1 MPRSYRHISYYE
13 REIVE
18 LKEQGL
24 TLKEIG
30 EKLGLKKSPLT
41 DWKNNKSKPT
51 IDQIKTICEIFAVS
65 ADYILFGKDANE
77 NLTKEESEVI
87 QAYKKADARTQEIV
101 KLSLQPYMPQE
112 TKLSDLQIG

>member
-1 MPRSYRHISYYE
+1 MSTYE
-13 REIVE
+13 RINF
-18 LKEQGL
+18 LCKENHITG
-24 TLKEIG
+24 KEIG

-65 ADYILFGKDANE
+65 ANYILFGKDTDE

-112 TKLSDLQIG
+112 TKLSDSQIG

>member
-1 MPRSYRHISYYE
+1 MSTYE
-13 REIVE
+13 RINF
-18 LKEQGL
+18 LCKENHITG
-24 TLKEIG
+24 KEIG

-51 IDQIKTICEIFAVS
+51 IDQIKAICEIFAVS
-65 ADYILFGKDANE
+65 ADYILFGKDADE
-77 NLTKEESEVI
+77 SLRKEESEVI

-112 TKLSDLQIG
+112 TKLSDSQIG

>member
-1 MPRSYRHISYYE
+1 MSTYE
-13 REIVE
+13 RINI
-18 LKEQGL
+18 LCKENHITG
-24 TLKEIG
+24 KEIG

-65 ADYILFGKDANE
+65 ADYILFGKDTNE

-112 TKLSDLQIG
+112 TKLSDSQIG

>member
-1 MPRSYRHISYYE
+1 MSTYE
-13 REIVE
+13 RINF
-18 LKEQGL
+18 LCKENHITG
-24 TLKEIG
+24 KEIG

-65 ADYILFGKDANE
+65 ADYILFGKDTDE

-112 TKLSDLQIG
+112 TILSDSKIG

>member
-1 MPRSYRHISYYE
+1 MSTYE
-13 REIVE
+13 RINF
-18 LKEQGL
+18 LCKENHITG
-24 TLKEIG
+24 KEIG

-65 ADYILFGKDANE
+65 ADYILFGKDADK

-112 TKLSDLQIG
+112 TKLSDSQIG

>member
-1 MPRSYRHISYYE
+1 MSTYE
-13 REIVE
+13 RINF
-18 LKEQGL
+18 LCKENHITG
-24 TLKEIG
+24 KEIG

-65 ADYILFGKDANE
+65 ADYILFGKDTNE

-112 TKLSDLQIG
+112 TKLSDSQIG

>member
-1 MPRSYRHISYYE
+1 MSTYE
-13 REIVE
+13 RINF
-18 LKEQGL
+18 LCKENHITG
-24 TLKEIG
+24 KETG

-65 ADYILFGKDANE
+65 ADYILFGKDTDE

-112 TKLSDLQIG
+112 TKLSDSQIG

>member
-1 MPRSYRHISYYE
+1 MSTYE
-13 REIVE
+13 RINF
-18 LKEQGL
+18 LCKENHITG
-24 TLKEIG
+24 KEIG

-65 ADYILFGKDANE
+65 ADYILFEKDADE

-112 TKLSDLQIG
+112 TKLSDSKIG

>member
-1 MPRSYRHISYYE
+1 MSTYE
-13 REIVE
+13 RINF
-18 LKEQGL
+18 LCKENHITG
-24 TLKEIG
+24 KEIG

-65 ADYILFGKDANE
+65 ADYILFGKDVDE

-112 TKLSDLQIG
+112 TKLSDSQIG

>member
-1 MPRSYRHISYYE
+1 MSTYE
-13 REIVE
+13 RINF
-18 LKEQGL
+18 LCKENHITG
-24 TLKEIG
+24 KEIG

-51 IDQIKTICEIFAVS
+51 IDQIKAICEIFAVS
-65 ADYILFGKDANE
+65 ADYILFGKDADE

-101 KLSLQPYMPQE
+101 KLSLQPYMPQK
-112 TKLSDLQIG
+112 TKLSDSKIG

>member
-1 MPRSYRHISYYE
+1 MSTYE
-13 REIVE
+13 RINF
-18 LKEQGL
+18 LCKENHITG
-24 TLKEIG
+24 KAIG

-65 ADYILFGKDANE
+65 ADYILFGKDTDE

-112 TKLSDLQIG
+112 TKLSDSQIG

>member
-1 MPRSYRHISYYE
+1 MSTYE
-13 REIVE
+13 RINF
-18 LKEQGL
+18 LCKENHITG
-24 TLKEIG
+24 KEIG

-65 ADYILFGKDANE
+65 ADYILFGKDEDE

-112 TKLSDLQIG
+112 TKLSDSQIG

>member
-1 MPRSYRHISYYE
+1 MSTYE
-13 REIVE
+13 RINF
-18 LKEQGL
+18 LCKENHITG
-24 TLKEIG
+24 KEIG

-65 ADYILFGKDANE
+65 ADYILFGKDADE
-77 NLTKEESEVI
+77 SLTKEESEVI

-112 TKLSDLQIG
+112 TKLSDSQIG

>member
-1 MPRSYRHISYYE
+1 MSTYE
-13 REIVE
+13 RINF
-18 LKEQGL
+18 LCKENHITG
-24 TLKEIG
+24 KEIG

-65 ADYILFGKDANE
+65 ADYILFGKDTDE

-101 KLSLQPYMPQE
+101 KLSLQPVSYTHLTLP
-112 TKLSDLQIG
+112 TIA

>member
-1 MPRSYRHISYYE
+1 MSTYE
-13 REIVE
+13 RINF
-18 LKEQGL
+18 LCKENHITG
-24 TLKEIG
+24 KEIG

-65 ADYILFGKDANE
+65 ADYILFGKDADE
-77 NLTKEESEVI
+77 NLAKEESEVI
-87 QAYKKADARTQEIV
+87 QACKKADARTQEIV

-112 TKLSDLQIG
+112 TKLSDSQIG

>member
-1 MPRSYRHISYYE
+1 MSTYE
-13 REIVE
+13 RINF
-18 LKEQGL
+18 LCKENHITG
-24 TLKEIG
+24 KEIG

-65 ADYILFGKDANE
+65 ADYILFGKDTDE

-112 TKLSDLQIG
+112 TKLSDSQIG

>member
-1 MPRSYRHISYYE
+1 MSTYDRINFLCKENHIT
-13 REIVE
+13 
-18 LKEQGL
+18 G
-24 TLKEIG
+24 KEIG

-65 ADYILFGKDANE
+65 ADYILFGKDTDE

-112 TKLSDLQIG
+112 TKLSDSQIG